1 MKNHHSFNARFL
13 AAFLC
18 AFLLFAPGAFA
29 AEKLSVQKAHEMAE
43 AGEILLVD
51 IRTPKEWQETKIGA
65 SAVPITMHN
74 AQFLRNLQKAVGNDK
89 SKPVALICA
98 TGGRS
103 SWLQKE
109 LARRGYSSIYDVAEG
124 MLGSRAGPGWLKAG
138 LPTKPYE

>member
-1 MKNHHSFNARFL
+1 MRNRHILQDQLL
-13 AAFLC
+13 AA
-18 AFLLFAPGAFA
+18 LLFAFILYAPMAFA
-29 AEKLSVQKAHEMAE
+29 AEKLSVRRAHEMAE
-43 AGEILLVD
+43 ADEILLVD

-124 MLGSRAGPGWLKAG
+124 MLGSPAGPGWLKAG